1 MTMLTIPQAI
11 VICKAHSMETFL
23 AEGIL
28 MVLEVGYTMDGTDV
42 SNWVPCP
49 MRRSDLFAWLGY

>member
-1 MTMLTIPQAI
+1 MIMLTIPQA
-11 VICKAHSMETFL
+11 VAICKAHSIETFL

-28 MVLEVGYTMDGTDV
+28 MVLDVGYTMDGSDV
-42 SNWVPCP
+42 SRWIPCP